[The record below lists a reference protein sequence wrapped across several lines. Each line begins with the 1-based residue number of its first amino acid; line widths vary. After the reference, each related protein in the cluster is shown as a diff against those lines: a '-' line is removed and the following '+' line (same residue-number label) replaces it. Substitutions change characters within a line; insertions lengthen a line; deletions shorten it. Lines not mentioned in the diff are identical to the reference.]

1 MSKKL
6 EKIKV
11 ISFDGDGTLWDFEKL
26 MRHSLNKVI
35 MEFEKIDSE
44 TASKLNIE
52 KMIEIRNRVAKEM
65 KGRISNLETIR
76 YESFRETL
84 KEVGNPDDNL
94 ADHLNNVYRKHRF
107 ENIELFEDVLPTL
120 KILQKK
126 YIIGLISNGNSFP
139 KHKGLEEIFSFVIF
153 SQDFGIEKPNPRIFQ
168 IAMKK
173 ADCSYSEI
181 IHVGDSLESDVQGG
195 ENAGI
200 KSVWVN
206 RNNIENDLGINVD
219 YEIKSVD
226 ELFGILL

>member
-84 KEVGNPDDNL
+84 KEVCNPDDNL

-139 KHKGLEEIFSFVIF
+139 KHKGLEGIFSFVIF
-153 SQDFGIEKPNPRIFQ
+153 SQDFGIEKPDPRIFE
-168 IAMKK
+168 IPMEKVN
-173 ADCSYSEI
+173 CSNSEI
-181 IHVGDSLESDVQGG
+181 IHVGDSLKSDVQGG

-200 KSVWVN
+200 KSVWIN
-206 RNNIENDLGINVD
+206 RNKIENNLGIKVE
-219 YEIKSVD
+219 YEIKSLD
-226 ELFGILL
+226 ELFWILL